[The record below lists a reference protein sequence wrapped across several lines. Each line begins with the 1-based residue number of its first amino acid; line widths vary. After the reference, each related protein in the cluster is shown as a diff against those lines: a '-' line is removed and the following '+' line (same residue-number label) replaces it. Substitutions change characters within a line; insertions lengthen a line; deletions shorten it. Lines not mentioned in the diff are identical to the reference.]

1 MSNEETKINAIDEDA
16 LDNNMLEQM
25 HKVAFQILCDVF
37 VLDDIP
43 YYLIAEGW
51 PFFVIAALL
60 IILIF
65 LLVKGI
71 NNAIDKKKLKKDR
84 PETGSSEKDNSNDRS

>member
-1 MSNEETKINAIDEDA
+1 M
-16 LDNNMLEQM
+16 
-25 HKVAFQILCDVF
+25 FQILCDVF

-43 YYLIAEGW
+43 YYLIAERW
-51 PFFVIAALL
+51 PFLVIAALL
-60 IILIF
+60 VILIF

-71 NNAIDKKKLKKDR
+71 NNAIDKKKPKKDR